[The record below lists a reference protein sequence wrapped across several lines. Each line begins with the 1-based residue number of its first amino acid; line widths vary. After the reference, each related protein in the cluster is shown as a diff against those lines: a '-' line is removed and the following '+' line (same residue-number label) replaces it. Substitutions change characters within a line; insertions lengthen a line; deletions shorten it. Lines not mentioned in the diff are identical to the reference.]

1 MPEPPSQT
9 ETKLSTNT
17 GNLEAYKNDYSV
29 VEYLTN
35 IASLLTTTADRY
47 DDSQAQTINDVQLS
61 RYYDL
66 KKGGA
71 RRHSSVISGSEFS
84 TPSSKDTSFNTLSND
99 NDNNNSSKTSTS
111 TNTGSLNQFNNL
123 VRAERVKYQMLVDHF
138 LNCSENRIEPY
149 QSSNKLTLPT
159 QRNDY
164 GMSILNK
171 DIRRSSFSKG
181 DDYSDSYMGK
191 DLAHRF
197 NDFSFDKGIV
207 DNNMKSLNINEEAD
221 ERKHEDQ
228 EQPYPHDIK
237 HEQFRRRN
245 DSISQVKDIID
256 MKFASPYVKY
266 YKKLLTVDLNNL
278 DVLKRHNLWIPI
290 IRDDCKDLLV
300 GDFIEEEDIFSQ
312 KTCPLFSKGL
322 DCIPTIYDAFLG
334 CSVMKSIFSEYKFP
348 ALIYH
353 SSITMNKRIFMFGG
367 LIPCYRY
374 DAEAPNPDK
383 YYVDGI
389 KNLPPPLLPDI
400 INNPTLVNNPHL
412 YIYSIDSSRLSR
424 PALCGQIPPPLI
436 CATVSKL
443 TERHI
448 LFYGGFEI
456 KTETKLN
463 KDGKYYLKRTS
474 LLNNTAY
481 ILDTVGL
488 YFTKVDIV
496 AQSYQHV
503 RYPTFTAR
511 FGHMQ
516 VSTSDI
522 DDIGFSTNTPT
533 PPLNTTIPGTPDSN
547 SLKIN
552 KCFRMPPHGTHKPIL
567 NHLNH
572 GVNVYTVIIFGGYR
586 QTGDDKY
593 EAMNDMWKLDIKVVG
608 RGKRNFL
615 KFDDTANAVKIPIS
629 STDDSWPSKRAFFA
643 YNIPT
648 TRLINKEVKLENLLK
663 NLEENFKIDFKT
675 TKRQERTNSTNLSD
689 FGKGN
694 SNSPQQSNSRE
705 RKYSTSFG
713 SELHHSVSMQRD
725 HASISSSTSSTKQKV
740 ANTATSDTQTNGLK
754 HISTS
759 SSQTPEGSRGR
770 VIVIHGGSNNAD
782 VFGDMWWFN
791 LDKGTWKRVDTYG
804 TRCDDPKNRINAQMK
819 LVGHSMTTLGFM
831 SVLVGGLSNGDVRQ
845 LYPNL
850 LPLKENPVMEKD
862 DLEEEMEQLSTKNS
876 AINIIDLRTSCIQ
889 GSLETN
895 AMESQECANKQE
907 EVYED
912 KASANNIP
920 SIKPSSSDSNTPS
933 EQSKSHRVSSVGGC
947 VLESEGSVF
956 LVGGLAARRESL
968 NKMYLRGSLL
978 EFVLPSNS
986 LAS

>member
-1 MPEPPSQT
+1 MPEPPFQK
-9 ETKLSTNT
+9 ETSFPPNV
-17 GNLEAYKNDYSV
+17 GNLDAYKNDYTV

-35 IASLLTTTADRY
+35 IASLLTTTADKY
-47 DDSQAQTINDVQLS
+47 DDSQVQEMNDVQLS

-71 RRHSSVISGSEFS
+71 RRHSSVISGSELS
-84 TPSSKDTSFNTLSND
+84 TPSSKDLSFNTIPND
-99 NDNNNSSKTSTS
+99 NDNNNSLMTSTS
-111 TNTGSLNQFNNL
+111 TTTCTLNPSSNL

-138 LNCSENRIEPY
+138 INCAEHRIEAY
-149 QSSNKLTLPT
+149 QLSSRLTLPT
-159 QRNDY
+159 HRNDY
-164 GMSILNK
+164 GVPSSNR
-171 DIRRSSFSKG
+171 DITTSSFNKT
-181 DDYSDSYMGK
+181 DAYSELYMGK
-191 DLAHRF
+191 DLARRF
-197 NDFSFDKGIV
+197 NDFSFGKSITDNKMNIDKEIQEQ
-207 DNNMKSLNINEEAD
+207 KS
-221 ERKHEDQ
+221 EDQ
-228 EQPYPHDIK
+228 EKPFPHDSK
-237 HEQFRRRN
+237 YEPFRPRK
-245 DSISQVKDIID
+245 DSLCQSKDIID

-266 YKKLLTVDLNNL
+266 YKKLLTVDINKL

-300 GDFIEEEDIFSQ
+300 GDYIKQDDVFSE

-334 CSVMKSIFSEYKFP
+334 CSVMKSIFSEFKFP

-353 SSITMNKRIFMFGG
+353 SSITINKRIFMFGG

-374 DAEAPNPDK
+374 DAEAPNPNK

-412 YIYSIDSSRLSR
+412 YIYSIDSSRLSK
-424 PALCGQIPPPLI
+424 PKLSGQIPPPLL
-436 CATVSKL
+436 CASVSKL

-463 KDGKYYLKRTS
+463 KDGKYYLKRSS
-474 LLNNTAY
+474 LLNNTVY
-481 ILDTVGL
+481 IFDTVGL

-503 RYPTFTAR
+503 KYPTFTAR

-522 DDIGFSTNTPT
+522 DDLGFSSNTSM
-533 PPLNTTIPGTPDSN
+533 PPPVNATIPGTPDSN
-547 SLKIN
+547 SLNVN
-552 KCFRMPPHGTHKPIL
+552 KSFRMPPHGMNRPTL
-567 NHLNH
+567 NHVNH

-615 KFDDTANAVKIPIS
+615 KFDDTAKAVKIPIAS
-629 STDDSWPSKRAFFA
+629 SDESWPSKRAFFA
-643 YNIPT
+643 YHIPT
-648 TRLINKEVKLENLLK
+648 TRLINNELKLENLLK

-675 TKRQERTNSTNLSD
+675 TKRHDRPNSTNLSD
-689 FGKGN
+689 SGKGS
-694 SNSPQQSNSRE
+694 SNSPQPVHNRE

-713 SELHHSVSMQRD
+713 SEIHHSVSMQRD
-725 HASISSSTSSTKQKV
+725 HESVSSSASSTKQKA
-740 ANTATSDTQTNGLK
+740 ANTATSDIKTSGLK
-754 HISTS
+754 PVGTNV
-759 SSQTPEGSRGR
+759 SQTSESSRGR
-770 VIVIHGGSNNAD
+770 IIVIHGGSNNTN

-791 LDKGTWKRVDTYG
+791 LDNGTWKCMDTYG

-831 SVLVGGLSNGDVRQ
+831 SIMVGGLSNGGVRK

-850 LPLKENPVMEKD
+850 LPLQENPCTEKD
-862 DLEEEMEQLSTKNS
+862 KLEEEMEQLNTRNS
-876 AINIIDLRTSCIQ
+876 AINIIDLRTRCIQ
-889 GSLETN
+889 GCLETN
-895 AMESQECANKQE
+895 DMQSQKLSSKSK
-907 EVYED
+907 VSSD
-912 KASANNIP
+912 TASAKETP
-920 SIKPSSSDSNTPS
+920 HMKPIASKHSTPP
-933 EQSKSHRVSSVGGC
+933 EQSESRRVSSVGAC

-956 LVGGLAARRESL
+956 VVGGLAARGESL